1 MLSPEHAP
9 ARPSTPQHAPAR
21 CSSEEEITN
30 SPNFSKRD
38 RIQQEQQD
46 TEKTQEGFTPPE
58 SVPIV
63 SVNDE
68 EDDFDE
74 EEN

>member
-1 MLSPEHAP
+1 V
-9 ARPSTPQHAPAR
+9 T
-21 CSSEEEITN
+21 
-30 SPNFSKRD
+30 D
-38 RIQQEQQD
+38 REWYHVQRVQQEQQN

>member
-1 MLSPEHAP
+1 M
-9 ARPSTPQHAPAR
+9 T
-21 CSSEEEITN
+21 
-30 SPNFSKRD
+30 D
-38 RIQQEQQD
+38 REWYHIQGMRKAQQKHEVA
-46 TEKTQEGFTPPE
+46 EKTQEGFTPPE